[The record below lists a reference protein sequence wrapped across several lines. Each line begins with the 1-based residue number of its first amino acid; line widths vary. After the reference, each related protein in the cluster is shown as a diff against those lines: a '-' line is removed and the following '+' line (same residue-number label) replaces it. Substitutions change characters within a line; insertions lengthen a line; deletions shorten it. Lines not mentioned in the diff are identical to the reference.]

1 LISES
6 KNIINKAHRKSTIK
20 DHQSTFLN
28 PMFDF
33 LFEQYKNYPTS
44 EIILEVTAILFGLL
58 SVWYAKKDNIWV
70 FPTGIINTAIYVY
83 LLWKWSLLGDMMIN
97 FYYVVMSIYGW
108 YHWTRKKD
116 DVVEFPISRMT
127 LSEKKWSLVIFVLTV
142 GFVIA
147 VYTFF
152 DKFTHWTSYVDTI
165 VTGIFFVGMWLM
177 ARRKIENWIL
187 WIVGDI
193 ISIPMYFVKG
203 YSFTS
208 IQYLIFTIIAIF
220 GYLEWKKTLQQ
231 KIT

>member
-1 LISES
+1 
-6 KNIINKAHRKSTIK
+6 
-20 DHQSTFLN
+20 
-28 PMFDF
+28 MFEF
-33 LFEQYKNYPTS
+33 LFAQYKNYPTH
-44 EIILEVTAILFGLL
+44 EIILELTAIIFGLL
-58 SVWYAKKDNIWV
+58 SVWCAKKDNIWV

-83 LLWKWSLLGDMMIN
+83 LLWKWDLLGDMMIN
-97 FYYVVMSIYGW
+97 FYYVIMSIYGW

-116 DVVEFPISRMT
+116 DVVEFPISKMNT
-127 LSEKKWSLVIFVLTV
+127 YEKKVSIVLLIGTVVFVV
-142 GFVIA
+142 V

-152 DKFTHWTSYVDTI
+152 DKFTHWTSYLDTL

-193 ISIPMYFVKG
+193 ISIPMYFFKG

-231 KIT
+231 KVV

>member
-1 LISES
+1 
-6 KNIINKAHRKSTIK
+6 
-20 DHQSTFLN
+20 
-28 PMFDF
+28 MFEF
-33 LFEQYKNYPTS
+33 LFDQYKDYPTR
-44 EIILEVTAILFGLL
+44 EIVLEVVAIIFGLL

-70 FPTGIINTAIYVY
+70 FPTGIINTVIYTY
-83 LLWKWSLLGDMMIN
+83 LLWRWSLLGDMMIN
-97 FYYVVMSIYGW
+97 FYYAVMSIYGW

-116 DVVEFPISRMT
+116 DVVKFPIST
-127 LSEKKWSLVIFVLTV
+127 LTFYEKKVSIVLFIGTV
-142 GFVIA
+142 VFVIA

-152 DKFTHWTSYVDTI
+152 DKFTHWTSYVDTV

-187 WIVGDI
+187 WIIGDI

-231 KIT
+231 KIV